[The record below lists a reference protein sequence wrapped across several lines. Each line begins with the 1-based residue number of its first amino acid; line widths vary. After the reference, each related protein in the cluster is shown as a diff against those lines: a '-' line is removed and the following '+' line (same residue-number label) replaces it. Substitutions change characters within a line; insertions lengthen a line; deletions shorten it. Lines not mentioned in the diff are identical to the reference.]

1 MALLLV
7 VLRRVNNKGESELS
21 KVYLTQHMQGLE
33 KTLFIMP
40 KQAEYDEEVAK
51 YFLLTEEIVLSVKTL
66 GVFDKDP

>member
-1 MALLLV
+1 
-7 VLRRVNNKGESELS
+7 
-21 KVYLTQHMQGLE
+21 MQGLE

-66 GVFDKDP
+66 GVFDKDPQAGLVFVEGFIT